1 MFTIRYLDMKYL
13 LLLICYV
20 LIPGCS
26 RSVDQMGLI
35 GKWDYVRIENLNAQ
49 SEDSTT
55 AEDLKIAKPYIQFTA
70 ENKVQIIWD
79 GKVLSSGTYRLDG
92 QMIRYQE
99 NLPGGRKREFPF
111 LVNSLSEEKIVF
123 QTMSNENTRVTALKR
138 K

>member
-1 MFTIRYLDMKYL
+1 MKYL
-13 LLLICYV
+13 LLLFCYV
-20 LIPGCS
+20 LILGCS
-26 RSVDQMGLI
+26 RSVDQIGLI

-99 NLPGGRKREFPF
+99 NLPGGRQREFPF

>member
-1 MFTIRYLDMKYL
+1 MKYL
-13 LLLICYV
+13 LLLCYSV

-26 RSVDQMGLI
+26 RSVDQMSLI

>member
-1 MFTIRYLDMKYL
+1 MKYL
-13 LLLICYV
+13 LLLFCYV
-20 LIPGCS
+20 LITGCS

-49 SEDSTT
+49 SEESTT

-99 NLPGGRKREFPF
+99 NLAGGRKREFPF

>member
-1 MFTIRYLDMKYL
+1 MKYL
-13 LLLICYV
+13 LLLCYSV

-26 RSVDQMGLI
+26 RSVDQMNLI

-99 NLPGGRKREFPF
+99 NLPGGRQREFPF

>member
-1 MFTIRYLDMKYL
+1 MKYL
-13 LLLICYV
+13 LLLFFSV
-20 LIPGCS
+20 LILGCS
-26 RSVDQMGLI
+26 RSVDQVGLI
-35 GKWDYVRIENLNAQ
+35 GKWDYIRIENLNAQ

>member
-1 MFTIRYLDMKYL
+1 MKYL
-13 LLLICYV
+13 LLLFCYV
-20 LIPGCS
+20 LILGCS
-26 RSVDQMGLI
+26 RSVDQIGLI

>member
-1 MFTIRYLDMKYL
+1 MKYL
-13 LLLICYV
+13 LLLFFSV
-20 LIPGCS
+20 LILGCS
-26 RSVDQMGLI
+26 RSVDQVGLI
-35 GKWDYVRIENLNAQ
+35 GKWDYIRIENLNAQ

-99 NLPGGRKREFPF
+99 NLAGGRKREFPF

>member
-1 MFTIRYLDMKYL
+1 
-13 LLLICYV
+13 
-20 LIPGCS
+20 
-26 RSVDQMGLI
+26 MGLI

-49 SEDSTT
+49 SEESTT

-79 GKVLSSGTYRLDG
+79 RKVLSSGTYRLDG

-99 NLPGGRKREFPF
+99 NLPGGRQREFPF
-111 LVNSLSEEKIVF
+111 LVNSLSEKKIVF

>member
-1 MFTIRYLDMKYL
+1 MKYL
-13 LLLICYV
+13 LLLCCYV
-20 LIPGCS
+20 LITGCS
-26 RSVDQMGLI
+26 RSVDQVVLI
-35 GKWDYVRIENLNAQ
+35 GKWDYIRIENLNAQ

-79 GKVLSSGTYRLDG
+79 GKVLSSGAYRLDG

-123 QTMSNENTRVTALKR
+123 QTMSNENTRVSALKR